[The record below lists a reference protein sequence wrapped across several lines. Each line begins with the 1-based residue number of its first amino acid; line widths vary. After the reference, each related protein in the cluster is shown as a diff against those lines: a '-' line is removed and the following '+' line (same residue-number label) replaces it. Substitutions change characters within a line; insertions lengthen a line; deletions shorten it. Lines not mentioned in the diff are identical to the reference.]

1 MVLGDIVDAVSV
13 SVDNVVEATPTDAD
27 LHLMT

>member
-1 MVLGDIVDAVSV
+1 MVLGDIVDAV